1 MKPYYLASERA
12 AAPTSSMSYIA
23 PVLTRMWFRWDGIR
37 DSGYNRTGAEAVA
50 ESGSKPV
57 QVFCGWRMAPSCR
70 LRHHLRTIRCK
81 LPSGGGSRMKIKSRV
96 WYWLAA
102 ASGAVSLL
110 YGMGIEGGAQL
121 GSSISDS
128 QFVTALCLVL
138 AAVAF
143 LRLGFAAQDREQ
155 NARRYGRV
163 DRTHA
168 RTEEPDYRQNRR
180 GA

>member
-1 MKPYYLASERA
+1 
-12 AAPTSSMSYIA
+12 
-23 PVLTRMWFRWDGIR
+23 
-37 DSGYNRTGAEAVA
+37 
-50 ESGSKPV
+50 
-57 QVFCGWRMAPSCR
+57 
-70 LRHHLRTIRCK
+70 
-81 LPSGGGSRMKIKSRV
+81 MKIKSRV

-128 QFVTALCLVL
+128 QFVTALCLIL

-143 LRLGFAAQDREQ
+143 LRLGFAAEAEE
-155 NARRYGRV
+155 NRRHCGRIR
-163 DRTHA
+163 RTHA
-168 RTEEPDYRQNRR
+168 RNPEYQENQER

>member
-23 PVLTRMWFRWDGIR
+23 PVLTRMWFRWDSIR

-57 QVFCGWRMAPSCR
+57 QVFADGEWHP
-70 LRHHLRTIRCK
+70 
-81 LPSGGGSRMKIKSRV
+81 V
-96 WYWLAA
+96 AA
-102 ASGAVSLL
+102 

-121 GSSISDS
+121 SSSISDS

>member
-1 MKPYYLASERA
+1 
-12 AAPTSSMSYIA
+12 
-23 PVLTRMWFRWDGIR
+23 
-37 DSGYNRTGAEAVA
+37 
-50 ESGSKPV
+50 
-57 QVFCGWRMAPSCR
+57 
-70 LRHHLRTIRCK
+70 
-81 LPSGGGSRMKIKSRV
+81 MKIKSRV

-128 QFVTALCLVL
+128 QLVTALCLVL

-168 RTEEPDYRQNRR
+168 RTEEPEYRQNRR
-180 GA
+180 AHEKQMSPPVLVTRTSPKGDGIHKPHHP

>member
-1 MKPYYLASERA
+1 MKKPYLKISRLAEDQDLNQGALAALIGVSSNTMTARLKGTQPWRSDEIVIICRA
-12 AAPTSSMSYIA
+12 LHIPQEK
-23 PVLTRMWFRWDGIR
+23 
-37 DSGYNRTGAEAVA
+37 NRG
-50 ESGSKPV
+50 
-57 QVFCGWRMAPSCR
+57 VF
-70 LRHHLRTIRCK
+70 
-81 LPSGGGSRMKIKSRV
+81 LPGNRKGGKDRMKIKSRV

-121 GSSISDS
+121 SSSISDS

>member
-1 MKPYYLASERA
+1 
-12 AAPTSSMSYIA
+12 
-23 PVLTRMWFRWDGIR
+23 
-37 DSGYNRTGAEAVA
+37 
-50 ESGSKPV
+50 
-57 QVFCGWRMAPSCR
+57 
-70 LRHHLRTIRCK
+70 
-81 LPSGGGSRMKIKSRV
+81 MKIKSRV

-143 LRLGFAAQDREQ
+143 LRLGFAAET
-155 NARRYGRV
+155 RRHCGRIR
-163 DRTHA
+163 RTHA
-168 RTEEPDYRQNRR
+168 RNPEYPENQER

>member
-1 MKPYYLASERA
+1 MKAKLYINSE
-12 AAPTSSMSYIA
+12 
-23 PVLTRMWFRWDGIR
+23 
-37 DSGYNRTGAEAVA
+37 
-50 ESGSKPV
+50 ES
-57 QVFCGWRMAPSCR
+57 
-70 LRHHLRTIRCK
+70 TIRIE
-81 LPSGGGSRMKIKSRV
+81 GGPNEVLFLLVDAITQILEVFFRTTSRSRWRGCPGFSSARFILWTRRIMMKIKSRV

-110 YGMGIEGGAQL
+110 YSMGIEGGAQL

>member
-1 MKPYYLASERA
+1 
-12 AAPTSSMSYIA
+12 
-23 PVLTRMWFRWDGIR
+23 
-37 DSGYNRTGAEAVA
+37 
-50 ESGSKPV
+50 
-57 QVFCGWRMAPSCR
+57 
-70 LRHHLRTIRCK
+70 
-81 LPSGGGSRMKIKSRV
+81 MKIKSCV

-155 NARRYGRV
+155 NARRYGRIQ
-163 DRTHA
+163 RHQA
-168 RTEEPDYRQNRR
+168 RTEEPDYPAEPEGRMTTKRMKKLLMGMGLSRNQVNSMVLSQRAE
-180 GA
+180 GSKKVSNELYYFVVKQDIPKIDAELLPYLKSFVLA

>member
-1 MKPYYLASERA
+1 
-12 AAPTSSMSYIA
+12 
-23 PVLTRMWFRWDGIR
+23 
-37 DSGYNRTGAEAVA
+37 
-50 ESGSKPV
+50 
-57 QVFCGWRMAPSCR
+57 
-70 LRHHLRTIRCK
+70 
-81 LPSGGGSRMKIKSRV
+81 MKIKSTV
-96 WYWLAA
+96 LHILAA
-102 ASGAVSLL
+102 GCGCLGLL

-155 NARRYGRV
+155 NAHRYGRV

>member
-1 MKPYYLASERA
+1 
-12 AAPTSSMSYIA
+12 
-23 PVLTRMWFRWDGIR
+23 
-37 DSGYNRTGAEAVA
+37 
-50 ESGSKPV
+50 
-57 QVFCGWRMAPSCR
+57 
-70 LRHHLRTIRCK
+70 
-81 LPSGGGSRMKIKSRV
+81 MKIKSRV

-168 RTEEPDYRQNRR
+168 RTEEPDYDLYILTGDSPNAVCTEFRKLIGHSYIPPKWAFGFAQSRWGYKTAEDVRAIARQYRENELPLDMICLDIDYMQGYADFTVNKERFPDL
-180 GA
+180 AALSA